1 MLAGGR
7 AVTLHFRV
15 MFCPFRTSTV
25 PGSSTIGGPGLE
37 RGICN
42 SNDRVSL
49 VKKQCHL
56 LTIVIELCVYYHCTE
71 MKIYFPVKSKYRHMQ
86 ESLVSNA
93 CYGHLP
99 RTNSYN

>member
-1 MLAGGR
+1 
-7 AVTLHFRV
+7 
-15 MFCPFRTSTV
+15 
-25 PGSSTIGGPGLE
+25 
-37 RGICN
+37 
-42 SNDRVSL
+42 
-49 VKKQCHL
+49 
-56 LTIVIELCVYYHCTE
+56 